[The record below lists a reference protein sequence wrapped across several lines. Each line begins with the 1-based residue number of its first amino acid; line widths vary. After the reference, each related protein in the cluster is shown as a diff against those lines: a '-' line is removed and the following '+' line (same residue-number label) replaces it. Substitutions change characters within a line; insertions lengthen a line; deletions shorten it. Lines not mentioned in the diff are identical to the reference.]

1 MDIFWIYKPK
11 ILIEEYYELLPTNKM
26 SRTKQMNTITRLL
39 IYLIILS
46 LLFDEDNTILLL
58 CLTMII
64 MIIIFY
70 FINKTD
76 DKGVGK
82 DIISESKNE
91 IEKFA
96 NTKNC
101 NRCANS
107 IYENKPINYSVNKI
121 YDNSVNPIMKI
132 PLSES
137 VDKNVLIESGYIDF
151 DGNYKIGRDY
161 SDIKSD
167 NQMTNLNRETMPTV
181 SYDKYNYYRDKT
193 CRKPTVENPFAN
205 IVFADYL
212 DAGNIAEPCNV
223 DNKSIQ
229 KSMNQLYNSNIYRNI
244 EDVFEREN
252 SQRVFYTVPIT
263 TVPNKQTE
271 FADWLYKTGPTCK
284 ENSSNCTYYEEPY
297 MVSPRY

>member
-11 ILIEEYYELLPTNKM
+11 ILIEDYYELLPTNKM

-39 IYLIILS
+39 IFLIIIS

-76 DKGVGK
+76 ETGVGK
-82 DIISESKNE
+82 DIVKESKNE
-91 IEKFA
+91 IEKFT
-96 NTKNC
+96 NIKKSC
-101 NRCANS
+101 NECPGS
-107 IYENKPINYSVNKI
+107 IYGNKSMNYSVNKI
-121 YDNSVNPIMKI
+121 YENSEDPITKV
-132 PLSES
+132 P

-151 DGNYKIGRDY
+151 DGNYKIGRNY
-161 SDIKSD
+161 SDVNLSD
-167 NQMTNLNRETMPTV
+167 VKTNTPTM
-181 SYDKYNYYRDKT
+181 SYDKYNFYKNKT
-193 CRKPTVENPFAN
+193 CRKPTAENPFTN

-223 DNKSIQ
+223 DNKDVQ
-229 KSMNQLYNSNIYRNI
+229 KSINQLYNSNIYRNI

-252 SQRVFYTVPIT
+252 SQRVFYTVPVT

-271 FADWLYKTGPTCK
+271 FAEWLYKTGPTCK
-284 ENSSNCTYYEEPY
+284 ENSANCTYYEEPY

>member
-11 ILIEEYYELLPTNKM
+11 ILLEDYYDILPTTKM

-46 LLFDEDNTILLL
+46 LLFDNDNTILLL

-70 FINKTD
+70 FINKAD
-76 DKGVGK
+76 IKGVGK
-82 DIISESKNE
+82 DIAKESEDE
-91 IEKFA
+91 IEKFT
-96 NTKNC
+96 NIKKGCNDCDVNIYGNKSKNYSI
-101 NRCANS
+101 NK
-107 IYENKPINYSVNKI
+107 IYENAKDPITKV
-121 YDNSVNPIMKI
+121 PT
-132 PLSES
+132 
-137 VDKNVLIESGYIDF
+137 DKNILIESGYIDF
-151 DGNYKIGRDY
+151 DGKYKIGKDY
-161 SDIKSD
+161 SDVNFSDIKNNTPSI
-167 NQMTNLNRETMPTV
+167 
-181 SYDKYNYYRDKT
+181 SYDKYDFYKKQT
-193 CRKPTVENPFAN
+193 CRKPTVENPFTN

-223 DNKSIQ
+223 DDDNIK
-229 KSMNQLYNSNIYRNI
+229 KTMNQLYNSNIYRNI

-271 FADWLYKTGPTCK
+271 FAEWLYKTGPTCK
-284 ENSSNCTYYEEPY
+284 ENSGNCTYYEEPY
-297 MVSPRY
+297 MVSQRY

>member
-11 ILIEEYYELLPTNKM
+11 ILIEDYYELLPTNKM

-39 IYLIILS
+39 MYLIILS

-64 MIIIFY
+64 MIIMFY

-76 DKGVGK
+76 TKGVGK
-82 DIISESKNE
+82 DIEKESKDE
-91 IEKFA
+91 IEKFI
-96 NTKNC
+96 NVRKKC
-101 NRCANS
+101 NECPGS
-107 IYENKPINYSVNKI
+107 IYGNKSMNYSVNKT
-121 YDNSVNPIMKI
+121 YENSQDPITKV
-132 PLSES
+132 P

-151 DGNYKIGRDY
+151 DGNYRIGRDY
-161 SDIKSD
+161 SDVNFTDVKKNI
-167 NQMTNLNRETMPTV
+167 PTV
-181 SYDKYNYYRDKT
+181 SYDKYNFYKENT
-193 CRKPTVENPFAN
+193 CRKPTADNPFTN

-223 DNKSIQ
+223 DNKDVQ
-229 KSMNQLYNSNIYRNI
+229 TSMNQLYNSNIYRNI

-252 SQRVFYTVPIT
+252 SQRVFYTVPVT

-271 FADWLYKTGPTCK
+271 FAEWLYKTGPTCK
-284 ENSSNCTYYEEPY
+284 ENSANCTYYEEPY
-297 MVSPRY
+297 MVSQRY

>member
-11 ILIEEYYELLPTNKM
+11 ILIEDYYELLPTNNM
-26 SRTKQMNTITRLL
+26 SRIKQMNTITRLL
-39 IYLIILS
+39 IFLIILS

-76 DKGVGK
+76 ETGVGK
-82 DIISESKNE
+82 DIVKESKNE
-91 IEKFA
+91 IEKFT
-96 NTKNC
+96 NIKKTC
-101 NRCANS
+101 NECPGS
-107 IYENKPINYSVNKI
+107 IYGNKSMNYSVNKI
-121 YDNSVNPIMKI
+121 YENSKDPVTKVP
-132 PLSES
+132 

-161 SDIKSD
+161 SDVNLSD
-167 NQMTNLNRETMPTV
+167 VKTNTPTT
-181 SYDKYNYYRDKT
+181 SYDKYNFYKNKT
-193 CRKPTVENPFAN
+193 CRKPTVENPFTN

-223 DNKSIQ
+223 DNKDVQ
-229 KSMNQLYNSNIYRNI
+229 KSINQLYNSNIYRNI

-252 SQRVFYTVPIT
+252 SQRVFYTVPVT

-271 FADWLYKTGPTCK
+271 FAEWLYKTGPTCK
-284 ENSSNCTYYEEPY
+284 ENSANCTYYEEPY